1 MTPSPS
7 VFRSLSCRV
16 RRAARAILSTSAA
29 VLFLLGANVSGAIA
43 FDKAELVK
51 AAVIEKIA
59 RFIDWPAAG
68 SATTFLL
75 CAAEDHPQLA
85 VLRAYYE
92 GAQIAE
98 RPVTVR
104 PVRRFDGYT
113 GCNLIVMGQ
122 KEFADMTKFRALAEK
137 EHALLVAEGPD
148 LAKQGVHVAYFSD
161 MNRLRIE
168 VNKRVLDAT
177 GLKASFRLLEVA
189 KVVE

>member
-1 MTPSPS
+1 MTNSPS
-7 VFRSLSCRV
+7 VAARMQSAV
-16 RRAARAILSTSAA
+16 RAALSTLAA
-29 VLFLLGANVSGAIA
+29 VLCLTGANVSGAIA
-43 FDKAELVK
+43 FEKSELVK

-59 RFIDWPAAG
+59 RFIDWPVLAG
-68 SATTFLL
+68 SSFLL
-75 CAAEDHPQLA
+75 CAAEDNPQLP
-85 VLRAYYE
+85 VLRAYYD

-104 PVRRFDGYT
+104 PVRRFDGYA
-113 GCNLIVMGQ
+113 GCNLIVLGPKELAEMG
-122 KEFADMTKFRALAEK
+122 KFRALAEK

-161 MNRLRIE
+161 MNRLRLE

-189 KVVE
+189 KLVE